1 MPGTTRYSATFDRP
15 YEEDDKTDPSTTNG
29 SRRPRSQSLAHIGL
43 SNNSRPYTPLG
54 HYGGDNSRPSQRS
67 SSTDSGG
74 KGAEQIPTRATAKPV
89 VKAHNNPFQ
98 FVKVGTCP
106 LYRKAEEQL
115 KVVKE
120 VKKPPEAL
128 KEEEEWQSNLD
139 SWKSRRRKMSED
151 IFRRQEEIKQFETEE
166 QSVQAGSKKIKKFS
180 EMVESR
186 AHRGRTMSLCLLSS
200 PLDLQ
205 QWELNNQNK
214 NNLFSEESEE
224 HSAANSD
231 DEGSHDQVFQKTTNG
246 STNGNRTPNSRN
258 SSAKSKSNKLF
269 ELGENGSPS
278 KDGIYIDSGLE
289 SISSSHRTGDTPDSC
304 SDFSQDSG
312 SSIDCDSPR
321 ASSLLHG
328 INILEDY
335 SSKFLHHSDS
345 SDSFSNLK
353 TSTPD
358 LAKKPVNGQTNKS
371 SLKNGNASCLPPNQ
385 STNGCSNSELLTN
398 ELFSKKKE
406 NSTESSVSELSSEDV
421 LENFEK
427 DHSKHEQSIESEN
440 EVFVDDFGDS
450 ANSPSLSNVTTEE
463 EKNKIPLNATLSC
476 TTDSSDSVQTE
487 NSACA
492 AVHTISKTISKSTL
506 EKSKIEENCNSKLPV
521 SNEEILSVKSEMHSK
536 EIEKEPTSV
545 KKKNT
550 VKIRKKKPI
559 AKVVS
564 VEISNQQA
572 DISADSKKAS
582 VENAATE
589 ESLNVVFQSPPKDS
603 SQKPAI
609 NDTKTKPSSARVTL
623 TDVLPVEQIAEEM
636 EKLILQQLEEE
647 ERAKEISSKVSP
659 ISAATFDISPPTKA
673 EPPKEKPPP
682 PPCTEEETP
691 NQKVPS
697 LKRVNSTKRIKKEI
711 HKRRSNFLGIE
722 NADENILCDNSL
734 VPPPNALEQ
743 ILKAEM
749 ELDRESMKRLE
760 NAAAERV
767 KLEEKEFIKREQE
780 IIANLEKE
788 EMHLQFVTKKE
799 SIDNS
804 MDGDRILKLKE
815 EKIVAETEKAAADDQ
830 ILRLAEEKLLRERE
844 EYIRKQEEDIKSSA
858 ELSPPLLS
866 DAAKSLNASSLC
878 TETILL
884 SETGEGKTISDSQ
897 VLGTDDGKMVAPA
910 KPAVPP
916 KPVKKKEAIRKERER
931 LRQEQEELQKER
943 EEHRLKLLK
952 EQDLLKNSQKPN
964 APVCRPTPPAKPS
977 HTPKLTHSSNPPQPS
992 ARENV
997 IFSSQSYH
1005 MAQNGISSRN
1015 GCVEMDPVLSKHK
1028 PVPSQKKNIHSDSR
1042 APQKVPLAKK
1052 TSQDSSP
1059 ESKYNQNHWLIQE
1072 AEMRRIAELKERQHS
1087 AQFSQSHLVKDDLSN
1102 PRLSIPKQDKM
1113 WSYAQPSIVTQ
1124 KHHVPPSEKL
1134 LGMYQQVPQPP
1145 AKPSRVVP
1153 LERPEQI
1160 LSISGRKKCSHC
1172 MEELGR
1178 GAAMIIESLQLYYH
1192 IQCFQ
1197 CCVCQAQLGNGSC
1210 GTDVRVRNNKLHCQN
1225 CYSNDEAG
1233 LKFSQV

>member
-450 ANSPSLSNVTTEE
+450 ANSPSLSNVTTE
-463 EKNKIPLNATLSC
+463 
-476 TTDSSDSVQTE
+476 
-487 NSACA
+487 
-492 AVHTISKTISKSTL
+492 
-506 EKSKIEENCNSKLPV
+506 
-521 SNEEILSVKSEMHSK
+521 
-536 EIEKEPTSV
+536 
-545 KKKNT
+545 
-550 VKIRKKKPI
+550 KPI